1 MKPRHLILAALLAV
15 SSAPAFA
22 QSLTFMP
29 QDSDQPIVVDAEKG
43 IEVQTDA
50 RRVIARGNAKASQGE
65 VSIVGDELIAYYRA
79 RPQGGD
85 EVYRVFAA
93 GNVSMRSAEETAT
106 GESAVYDF
114 DKGVL
119 VLEGKLVRLANA
131 DGTVTAHNALQYW
144 ATERVAVA
152 EGDAVAEDS
161 EKRRVFADKLI
172 AFFREDSPGAK
183 PAAKATGVATAARGR
198 GDITFL
204 QGFGNVR
211 VETPKETVRG
221 ERASYNIETGIV
233 TLDGNVKLTQNQN
246 VLSGGFAVVNVRGG
260 TSRIYGSAKEAG
272 MAGTR
277 ENPRV
282 RALIAPSA
290 TPDPVAPRAPATS
303 PASATSKAKP

>member
-15 SSAPAFA
+15 LSAPAFA

-119 VLEGKLVRLANA
+119 VLEGKLVRLANP
-131 DGTVTAHNALQYW
+131 DGTVTAHKALQYW
-144 ATERVAVA
+144 AAERVAVA

-183 PAAKATGVATAARGR
+183 PAAKAPGVATAARGR

-211 VETPKETVRG
+211 VETAKETVRG

-290 TPDPVAPRAPATS
+290 TPDPVVPRAPATS

>member
-1 MKPRHLILAALLAV
+1 MKPRFLILAALLAG

-65 VSIVGDELIAYYRA
+65 VSILGDELIAYYRT

-172 AFFREDSPGAK
+172 AFFREDAPGAK
-183 PAAKATGVATAARGR
+183 PAAQPSGVAGAARGR

-221 ERASYNIETGIV
+221 ERASYNIQTGIV

-290 TPDPVAPRAPATS
+290 TPDPVAPPAPAS
-303 PASATSKAKP
+303 SKAKP